1 MSAQEPGFDRLRRR
15 GTTASQKVP
24 LRVDPQGR
32 QSLYS
37 VSEQQPPTPGAVTV
51 ECSACGEVSVVTP
64 RQLVSLALPSVHLP
78 FVRRDH
84 PSWMRCPACSRRT
97 WVKVVITV

>member
-15 GTTASQKVP
+15 GATASQKVP

-51 ECSACGEVSVVTP
+51 EVLVVRRGERGDAPAAGQP
-64 RQLVSLALPSVHLP
+64 RTAVGAPAVR
-78 FVRRDH
+78 RRDH

-97 WVKVVITV
+97 WVKVVIAL

>member
-15 GTTASQKVP
+15 GATASREVP

-37 VSEQQPPTPGAVTV
+37 VSEQQPPAPGAVTV
-51 ECSACGEVSVVTP
+51 ECSSCGEISLVTP
-64 RQLVSLALPSVHLP
+64 RQLVGLALPSVHLP
-78 FVRRDH
+78 FVRRGH
-84 PSWMRCPACSRRT
+84 PSWMRCPACRRRT
-97 WVKVVITV
+97 WVKVVITL